1 MSGLINY
8 GALKIEKI
16 DKNKLKI
23 DLKGNETEEEKKARE
38 ERNSKI
44 EQQDMPYHINI
55 EDYLSK
61 IDEEKYKNRVELYL
75 NKLDSSISSVMNK
88 FSTDPIISKCIYGRD
103 LRQIKGT
110 STVKEYEKNADG
122 SVKLDDKGNPQ
133 SKGIRARRD
142 KTEGRFP
149 NLLDSVSNIV
159 MKNAIDVA
167 QSVYAYS
174 YAKELKKMTDSQ
186 LEEVKKAMCYAMTSS
201 ATTWKCIKWSEN
213 FTCLE
218 WSSPY
223 IIEIMFTD
231 KIGQTLGER
240 GGKYSTSY
248 TIAGAS
254 FADMTKLTKSAN
266 KILYTTDPKN
276 SSMLG
281 SSQITTVYSDG
292 ICYLKTV
299 NTTCKNIKDI
309 WEDKEI
315 ARYKG
320 GGGFITIFGV
330 GGWGYNHPVVRSQYS
345 GQRCT
350 EFNPPKETTQEI
362 KM

>member
-1 MSGLINY
+1 MSGLIHY

-75 NKLDSSISSVMNK
+75 NKLDSSISSVMNR
-88 FSTDPIISKCIYGRD
+88 FNSDPVISKCISGRD
-103 LRQIKGT
+103 MRQITGKTQVVKQRNFT
-110 STVKEYEKNADG
+110 S
-122 SVKLDDKGNPQ
+122 
-133 SKGIRARRD
+133 
-142 KTEGRFP
+142 GRFP

-201 ATTWKCIKWSEN
+201 ATTWKCLKWSEN

-223 IIEIMFTD
+223 IIERMFTD

-240 GGKYSTSY
+240 GGEYSTSY

-330 GGWGYNHPVVRSQYS
+330 GGWGYNHPFVRSQYS